1 MKHST
6 FSKCCGSARLL
17 CLLALVA
24 LTANVAKA
32 DLIFSESFDYT
43 TGDLYGQGGWA
54 RMGAKTEKPI
64 QVISDPLTYA
74 GYQTKA
80 VGGAAKTVASNKQ
93 AQDLMK
99 RIGHLANVDGN
110 VAYIGALLKVDT
122 VGTNNFLA
130 ICDSAATYSVV
141 DGKSPSEKIKLYALA
156 GSTDNKFKFAIGKAG
171 GTNCVNYVSTEAEY
185 DLKSTY
191 LVVIKYEFVVA
202 PEDKD
207 SAKTRQDDRVY
218 LFVNPDLTA
227 EPTTENAVVTLSG
240 TTYGDDISYR
250 GANAIALKQRQYLS
264 TTCPT
269 VTVDNIRIATA
280 WNDLLTESKQ
290 TTTPTITVSPT
301 ALDFDELLVGNAKKL
316 TFTVSGKNLEEAIT
330 LESNNQELVLNPT
343 TITKDDAQ
351 KEDGVEVTATLTAA
365 TAGKQSAT
373 ITLSSK
379 NATAKTIAASW
390 TAYAVTEVETI
401 DALKKGVAADT
412 KGEIPFKYTGEAV
425 VTYSE
430 ASATQTQVMYYVED
444 ATGAVRI
451 DEWYEES
458 PTIDL
463 KVGDK
468 IQNAIVFKGEDA
480 DQSGQPLI
488 FMTQPTVVSSGNALT
503 PQVVTLK
510 QLQTNAADYLLELVK
525 VEGVAFDLSAEKNY
539 IVGDNAI
546 SQSDVSAVVSLTA
559 DNALVNT
566 AKPATADITGISYYT
581 TGNHIRVR
589 SAEDI
594 VAKTTPTAIETIAL
608 DQLTDECE
616 IYTVSGMRVH
626 TLQQGINIIRQGD
639 KIYKLYH
646 VVR

>member
-43 TGDLYGQGGWA
+43 TGDLYEQGGWA
-54 RMGAKTEKPI
+54 RYGRNTTEPI
-64 QVISDPLTYA
+64 QVVNSPLTYA
-74 GYQTKA
+74 GYQTNA
-80 VGGAAKTVASNKQ
+80 VGGAAKIGSSEK

-110 VAYIGALLKVDT
+110 VAYIGALLNVDA
-122 VGTNNFLA
+122 VGTSYFLA

-141 DGKSPSEKIKLYALA
+141 DGKAPSEKIKLYALA
-156 GSTDNKFKFAIGKAG
+156 GSDSDNKFKFAIGKG
-171 GTNCVNYVSTEAEY
+171 GTNYVSTTEEY
-185 DLKSTY
+185 DLNSTY

-250 GANAIALKQRQYLS
+250 GANAIALRQASAS
-264 TTCPT
+264 TKTCPT

-301 ALDFDELLVGNAKKL
+301 ALDLDELLVGDAKEAK
-316 TFTVSGKNLEEAIT
+316 FTVSGKNLEEDIT
-330 LESNNQELVLNPT
+330 LVSNNEELVLNPT
-343 TITKDDAQ
+343 TIKKDDAQ

-412 KGEIPFKYTGEAV
+412 KGEIPFKYTGKAV

-430 ASATQTQVMYYVED
+430 ASTTQTQVMYYVED
-444 ATGAVRI
+444 ASGAVRI

-458 PTIDL
+458 PKFDL

-468 IQNAIVFKGEDA
+468 IKDAIVFKGEDA

-546 SQSDVSAVVSLTA
+546 SQSDVSAVVSLTS

-594 VAKTTPTAIETIAL
+594 VAKTTPTAIETITL